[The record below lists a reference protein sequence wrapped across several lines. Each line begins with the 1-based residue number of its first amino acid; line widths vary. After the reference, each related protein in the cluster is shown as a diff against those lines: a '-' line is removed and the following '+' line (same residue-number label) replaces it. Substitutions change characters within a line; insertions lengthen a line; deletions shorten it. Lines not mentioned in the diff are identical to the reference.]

1 MILKNAKMVFGL
13 VMLVA
18 GLLVVIPPTPAA
30 AGSKVVASLLMVI
43 QPTPAAASSRV
54 DSIASMPSWQVYQ
67 EAKSAS
73 RESFEVAKAA
83 VPVINAGLKNITD
96 PIKVE
101 KAVKATSLRGQ
112 HLLLRKGDL
121 DRMQDALG
129 KMADESKK
137 GAASDVDGTVGD
149 MEAGLARD
157 AEEVEAASQAATM
170 LEAVYVMY
178 PAGVT
183 EEQAYNIQ
191 SLRQQQAE
199 YARVTQAEKA
209 AIAEA
214 LKIKKFATGLD
225 QRIQFMQRITAFKI
239 RRNNILI
246 ALNSL
251 QRTYFKYSIRFVVIF
266 GKDCFRE
273 GRPDTPCILKKE
285 AEEDEESSSFPDGS
299 GSSLRDLHKR
309 MSVNK

>member
-1 MILKNAKMVFGL
+1 MKLKNVKMVFGTVVL
-13 VMLVA
+13 LS
-18 GLLVVIPPTPAA
+18 GLLMGLTPA
-30 AGSKVVASLLMVI
+30 
-43 QPTPAAASSRV
+43 PAAASSRV

-73 RESFEVAKAA
+73 RESFQVAKAA

-101 KAVKATSLRGQ
+101 KAVKATSVRGY
-112 HLLLRKGDL
+112 HLQRRKGDL

-129 KMADESKK
+129 KMREESRK
-137 GAASDVDGTVGD
+137 GAASDVEGMVGD

-157 AEEVEAASQAATM
+157 AEEVEASSQAASA
-170 LEAVYVMY
+170 LEAVYLMY

-183 EEQAYNIQ
+183 EEQAYTIE

-199 YARVTQAEKA
+199 YVRVTQAEKA

-214 LKIKKFATGLD
+214 LRVKKFATGLD
-225 QRIQFMQRITAFKI
+225 QRIQFMERVTAFKI
-239 RRNNILI
+239 KRNNILI
-246 ALNSL
+246 ALNTL
-251 QRTYFKYSIRFVVIF
+251 QRTYFKYSVRFVVIF

-299 GSSLRDLHKR
+299 GSSLNNLHKR
-309 MSVNK
+309 MGQ